1 MSNYTD
7 PDNTAELIL
16 KIKNTPT
23 LGEVK
28 NLMDITFPGLFVTV
42 LPSFSDDYPHLN
54 KNWKTICDSIPTTP
68 KQVMILDNYS
78 EDCTLVKAFAECFTT
93 AGFAVRR
100 KCEYI
105 PCEKTG
111 KAVPCEGVYQLFK
124 EKGFTVPE
132 KWAPFSSS

>member
-1 MSNYTD
+1 MSNYID
-7 PDNTAELIL
+7 PDNTTELIL
-16 KIKNTPT
+16 KIKNSPT

-28 NLMDITFPGLFVTV
+28 NLMDKTFPGLFVTV

-78 EDCTLVKAFAECFTT
+78 EDCTLVKVFTECFTT

-100 KCEYI
+100 KCEFI
-105 PCEKTG
+105 PCENTG
-111 KAVPCEGVYQLFK
+111 KAVPSEGVYQLFK

-132 KWAPFSSS
+132 SWSPFSSK

>member
-16 KIKNTPT
+16 KIKSTPT

-28 NLMDITFPGLFVTV
+28 NLMDTTFPGLFVTV

-78 EDCTLVKAFAECFTT
+78 EDCTLVKTFAECFTT

-111 KAVPCEGVYQLFK
+111 KAVPSEGVYQLLK

-132 KWAPFSSS
+132 KWSPFSSS